1 MTLYLLSLLSGTK
14 SISLPGFTSAYSP
27 TSLILITSTKN
38 PKTGKTQAKQIP
50 KQPKNQAYLRPIPIS
65 CIFFYLFLYNLPM
78 KRFTIFIALCI
89 ISFIVLLFT
98 NNDEYIIASSIICA
112 TLIYLFL
119 YIVDLLPTCTSNTF
133 YRFLSFITR
142 I

>member
-1 MTLYLLSLLSGTK
+1 
-14 SISLPGFTSAYSP
+14 
-27 TSLILITSTKN
+27 
-38 PKTGKTQAKQIP
+38 
-50 KQPKNQAYLRPIPIS
+50 
-65 CIFFYLFLYNLPM
+65 M
-78 KRFTIFIALCI
+78 KRFIIFIALCI

-98 NNDEYIIASSIICA
+98 NNDEYIIASSIIYA

-119 YIVDLLPTCTSNTF
+119 YIVDLLPAHTNNTF

>member
-1 MTLYLLSLLSGTK
+1 
-14 SISLPGFTSAYSP
+14 
-27 TSLILITSTKN
+27 
-38 PKTGKTQAKQIP
+38 
-50 KQPKNQAYLRPIPIS
+50 
-65 CIFFYLFLYNLPM
+65 M
-78 KRFTIFIALCI
+78 KRFIIFIALCI

-98 NNDEYIIASSIICA
+98 NNDEYIIASSIIYA

-119 YIVDLLPTCTSNTF
+119 YIVDLLPACTNNTF